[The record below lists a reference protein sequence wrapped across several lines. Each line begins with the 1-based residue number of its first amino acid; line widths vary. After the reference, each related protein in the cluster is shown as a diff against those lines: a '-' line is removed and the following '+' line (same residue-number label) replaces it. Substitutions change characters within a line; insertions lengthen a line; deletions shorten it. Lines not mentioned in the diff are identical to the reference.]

1 MKYFDRGRNIVHAT
15 NSEYI
20 KGKCKDKKH
29 PKKMQS
35 SGLWKSMGEGGRGA
49 EQA

>member
-20 KGKCKDKKH
+20 KGNVTTKSIQKICKVEFLKKY
-29 PKKMQS
+29 
-35 SGLWKSMGEGGRGA
+35 GGRGGGA
-49 EQA
+49 E